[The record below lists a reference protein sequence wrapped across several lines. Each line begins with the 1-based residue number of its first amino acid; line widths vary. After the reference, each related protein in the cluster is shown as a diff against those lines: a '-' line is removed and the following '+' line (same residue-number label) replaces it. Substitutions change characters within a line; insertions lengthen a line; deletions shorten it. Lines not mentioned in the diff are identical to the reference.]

1 MNKDNFTLSQTTS
14 ICDPEQFCS
23 FHYNLWLFK
32 YIETNLDVSSVAC
45 KTLRRKDVWNFL
57 KICEFCWIPAFFV
70 GFQRFLTIY
79 RRFILTNKE
88 EMQISWTIFS
98 FKENISKIF
107 WGCLLL
113 PVWNAIVNM
122 EWMKYNNISSE
133 CSCQHG
139 VKMAILRRV

>member
-14 ICDPEQFCS
+14 ICDAEQFCS

-45 KTLRRKDVWNFL
+45 KTLRRKDVWNLL

-107 WGCLLL
+107 WRCLLL